1 MKLFSLKPVTNSY
14 DMVEW
19 DILSFSERIQ
29 PMLPSN
35 QDACMFLLDIHM
47 NNDSLLKYWP
57 QSYELS
63 FLPGYLKDNYDIS
76 IMDGFIAL
84 RMNAY
89 EALKDLL
96 APLGEFIETK
106 ADGEPIVIFNLRT
119 FGQEDEAKCEREYL
133 DGYPLDYIKIAFIND
148 DVKNKPVFKS
158 KLTGGARL
166 FCTDK
171 FKSAVEGNGLTG
183 VFIDED
189 LDNIFSN

>member
-1 MKLFSLKPVTNSY
+1 
-14 DMVEW
+14 EW
-19 DILSFSERIQ
+19 HILSFAEKIQ
-29 PMLPSN
+29 QRLPSN

-47 NNDSLLKYWP
+47 NTDYLLEYW
-57 QSYELS
+57 SECYELS

-133 DGYPLDYIKIAFIND
+133 DGYPLDDIKIAFINE
-148 DVKNKPVFKS
+148 DVKNKRVF
-158 KLTGGARL
+158 
-166 FCTDK
+166 
-171 FKSAVEGNGLTG
+171 
-183 VFIDED
+183 
-189 LDNIFSN
+189 

>member
-1 MKLFSLKPVTNSY
+1 
-14 DMVEW
+14 
-19 DILSFSERIQ
+19 
-29 PMLPSN
+29 MLPSN

-47 NNDSLLKYWP
+47 NNDSLLAYW
-57 QSYELS
+57 SEGYELP

-119 FGQEDEAKCEREYL
+119 FGLEDEAKCEREYL
-133 DGYPLDYIKIAFIND
+133 DGYPLDCIKIAFIND

-158 KLTGGARL
+158 KLTGGSRL
-166 FCTDK
+166 YCADK
-171 FKSAVEGNGLTG
+171 FKSAVEDNGLTG
-183 VFIDED
+183 VYIDED

>member
-1 MKLFSLKPVTNSY
+1 MKLFSLKSVTNSY

-19 DILSFSERIQ
+19 DMLSFAEKIQ

-47 NNDSLLKYWP
+47 NNDSLLAYWP
-57 QSYELS
+57 EGYELPS
-63 FLPGYLKDNYDIS
+63 LPSYLKDNYDIS

-106 ADGEPIVIFNLRT
+106 ADGEPIVIFNLHT
-119 FGQEDEAKCEREYL
+119 FGQEDEAKCKREYL
-133 DGYPLDYIKIAFIND
+133 DGYSLDYIKIAFIND

-158 KLTGGARL
+158 KFTGGSRL
-166 FCTDK
+166 YCTDK
-171 FKSAVEGNGLTG
+171 FKSAVEDNGLTG
-183 VFIDED
+183 VYIDED

>member
-19 DILSFSERIQ
+19 DILSFAEKIQ
-29 PMLPSN
+29 PMLPDN
-35 QDACMFLLDIHM
+35 QDACMFLLDIHIK
-47 NNDSLLKYWP
+47 NDSLLKYWP
-57 QSYELS
+57 EGYELS
-63 FLPGYLKDNYDIS
+63 FLSGYLKDNYDIS

-89 EALKDLL
+89 RALKSLL

-119 FGQEDEAKCEREYL
+119 FGQEDESKCEREYL

-158 KLTGGARL
+158 KLTGGSRL
-166 FCTDK
+166 YCTDE
-171 FKSAVEGNGLTG
+171 FKSVVEDNRLTG
-183 VFIDED
+183 VYIDED

>member
-1 MKLFSLKPVTNSY
+1 
-14 DMVEW
+14 MVEW
-19 DILSFSERIQ
+19 DILSFAEKIQ

-47 NNDSLLKYWP
+47 NNDSLLEYWP
-57 QSYELS
+57 EGYELS

-158 KLTGGARL
+158 KLTGGSRL
-166 FCTDK
+166 YCTDK
-171 FKSAVEGNGLTG
+171 FKSAVEDNGLTG
-183 VFIDED
+183 VYIDED

>member
-19 DILSFSERIQ
+19 DMLSFAEKIQ
-29 PMLPSN
+29 PILPSN

-47 NNDSLLKYWP
+47 NNDSLLAYWLEG
-57 QSYELS
+57 YELP

-119 FGQEDEAKCEREYL
+119 FGLEDEAKCEREYL
-133 DGYPLDYIKIAFIND
+133 DGYPLDYIKIALIND

-158 KLTGGARL
+158 KFTGGSRL
-166 FCTDK
+166 YCTDK
-171 FKSAVEGNGLTG
+171 FKSAVEDNGLTG
-183 VFIDED
+183 VYIDED

>member
-1 MKLFSLKPVTNSY
+1 
-14 DMVEW
+14 MVEW
-19 DILSFSERIQ
+19 DILSFAEKIQ

-35 QDACMFLLDIHM
+35 QDACMFLLDIYM
-47 NNDSLLKYWP
+47 NNDSLLEYWP
-57 QSYELS
+57 EGYELS
-63 FLPGYLKDNYDIS
+63 FLPGYLKDNYDIC

-89 EALKDLL
+89 EALKYLL

-119 FGQEDEAKCEREYL
+119 FGLEDEAKCEREYL

-148 DVKNKPVFKS
+148 DVKDKPVFKS
-158 KLTGGARL
+158 KFTGGSRL
-166 FCTDK
+166 YCTDK
-171 FKSAVEGNGLTG
+171 FKSAVEDNGLTG
-183 VFIDED
+183 VYIDED